1 MRFASA
7 KFYLLIFLIEFLF
20 SLFFFPN
27 LERSLFDQGESL
39 SIEPRRNSFLGGLVA
54 DLTSS
59 IDLLV
64 GGTRSYQIMMRT

>member
-1 MRFASA
+1 VRFAA
-7 KFYLLIFLIEFLF
+7 ARIYLLIFLIEFLF
-20 SLFFFPN
+20 TFFSKIR
-27 LERSLFDQGESL
+27 EVSDQGESL